1 MGAVLAGPSGI
12 PVVDP
17 PWAPA
22 LTDVAALVP
31 NRTVSQGAGAA
42 PTPVINGTFT
52 ATTIPTADQVGLL
65 IEQAVAWVTASTGTV
80 AVTLYPVASA
90 VAAMRTAGLVQTAYP
105 VSDASY
111 GYGGQGN
118 AGDDVGARW
127 FAQADA
133 ALKTLVVA
141 NLAAGGGA
149 GSAGASSAAVVGT
162 YSFPLPPLWGD
173 QLLL

>member
-1 MGAVLAGPSGI
+1 MGAVLSGPSGI

-17 PWAPA
+17 AWAPA

-31 NRTVSQGAGAA
+31 NRTVSQGG
-42 PTPVINGTFT
+42 TVPVINGTFT
-52 ATTIPTADQVGLL
+52 VDTIPTATQVGLL
-65 IEQAVAWVTASTGTV
+65 IEQADAWVTASTGTV
-80 AVTLYPVASA
+80 AATLYPVASA

-149 GSAGASSAAVVGT
+149 GSAGASTAAVVGT
-162 YSFPLPPLWGD
+162 YSFPREVLWGD

>member
-1 MGAVLAGPSGI
+1 MGAVLSGPSGI

-17 PWAPA
+17 AWAPA

-31 NRTVSQGAGAA
+31 NRTVSQGG
-42 PTPVINGTFT
+42 TVPVINGTFT
-52 ATTIPTADQVGLL
+52 VDTIPTATQVGLL

-149 GSAGASSAAVVGT
+149 GSAGASTAAVVGT
-162 YSFPLPPLWGD
+162 YSFPLEVSWGD